1 MNRILLDL
9 SSLCWTSLYA
19 GVDKEHGVKVHHE
32 GKEILVNSAQYGYEN
47 AMNIVAAAMRHTGVV
62 PSGIVIVEETGSS
75 TSYRRGL
82 YEGYKTKATTR
93 PELAYT
99 QFTELKRMIKE
110 SLRDVGAIHVVQPNI
125 EADDII
131 AYLVE
136 HLQGEITILSNDGDL
151 AALLAPNV
159 KMWKG
164 GQLVEDNPFGPFPS
178 RYIRLYKALVGDAS
192 DTYPGAKGFGDK
204 AFLNMALAFGE
215 EGLDAFIDLLEKEE
229 TFFRRNGKIR
239 GEWLAT
245 LQEDVAEFPPLQK
258 VIDNIDTVVRC
269 WMVAKLYTDKVDT
282 VQQPLQWTAGMVKE
296 GHFDERLRPF
306 SQQMR
311 LVTSENY
318 TRAYDFLKSKVES
331 TPWFAL
337 DIETSVPQASKDWL
351 EAGDRDNK
359 LDVFGSELTGCSI
372 TFGSNGQ
379 YTWYMSVDHADT
391 PNITSEEARRM
402 VALIP
407 SDKLVVVHNAS
418 FELPIL
424 YKHWGAQQ
432 QDNGWHGFLPNVIDS
447 AIMSSYVDEN
457 KSQGLKQNSKLHLDY
472 DQTDYD
478 TVTEGKKY
486 QMNEL
491 TGEHVFHYGADDTI
505 CTLALANYFRL
516 RMEVEETWDVFM
528 EVEQLPAYVC
538 ALAFHQGTKF
548 SLQKMKE
555 LEREDAE
562 TYEAH
567 ERKLHQFL
575 IRKGWEGSE
584 FKPFTALDAPSIKE
598 AARLILGDEFKTAVR
613 TPDKLFTLIEA
624 LDHEDAPLLAKFMR
638 DGNLAQINDWGKRCF
653 KVDKVLDMDSPK
665 AMRAFLYDLLDL
677 PVRIVNPPTPNERR
691 EKPDLAAACTRHRR
705 IQSGSQSEAP
715 LTAAEHEL
723 LKQKA
728 KTDDTA
734 IDFALVMDCEDKQE
748 AKAVLEAIKTMKRCA
763 TRSKMFYKPY
773 ANLLHWKDQKIHGQ
787 MGQSRTVTRRF
798 APNDP
803 NLAQLPKKG
812 EGVKF
817 RECFLPHHRDA
828 VIVSIDF
835 NGQEL
840 RQGAAQSGDAN
851 MLACY
856 IGDHKKD
863 MHSLTAA
870 GAMKAKWGA
879 AKLAE
884 LRAQYGKEG
893 DDDYT
898 LFMRLRKCE
907 DKVVAKMA
915 STLRTESKSCNF
927 LAQYGGQAA
936 KLSETLVIPV
946 QDAEAFLQA
955 KQAAFPEYEAWKARV
970 ERETQQLGYVKTPM
984 GARRHLRESLIS
996 EEWGVADKA
1005 MRQSAN
1011 FKIQGASAEQ
1021 TKLAMARLWSSGALL
1036 RLDMVF
1042 FAPIHDELVW
1052 SVHRDHVLESIKV
1065 VHNAMTQPYGDLD
1078 IPFLGSVSLGP
1089 NFGEQHE
1096 CGDETMENPILLD
1109 TKVPAV
1115 INHIFVKET
1124 SNELN

>member
-1 MNRILLDL
+1 MRRIVIDL
-9 SSLCWTSLYA
+9 SSLCWASLYA
-19 GVDKEHGVKVHHE
+19 GKDEEFGIKVKHE
-32 GKEILVNSAQYGYEN
+32 GKEVLVNSAQFGYDN
-47 AMNIVAAAMRHTGVV
+47 AISSITACMRHVGAT
-62 PSGIVIVEETGSS
+62 PSGIVIVEETGGS
-75 TSYRRGL
+75 TQFRKRIL
-82 YEGYKTKATTR
+82 EGYKGKRSTR
-93 PELAYT
+93 PDATYEE
-99 QFTELKRMIKE
+99 FNKLKRMVIE
-110 SLRDVGAIHVVQPNI
+110 SLGNVGATHVVQSNV

-131 AYLVE
+131 AYLVSK
-136 HLQGEITILSNDGDL
+136 LKGEITILTNDGDL
-151 AALLAPNV
+151 AALVSPQV
-159 KMWKG
+159 SMWKS
-164 GQLVEDNPFGPFPS
+164 GQLVEADENPFGPFKHK
-178 RYIRLYKALVGDAS
+178 YIRLYKALVGDTS
-192 DTYPGAKGFGDK
+192 DNYPGAKGFGDK
-204 AFLNMALAFGE
+204 AFLNLLAVFGE
-215 EGLDAFIDLLEKEE
+215 DGLDAFCDLLEKEE
-229 TFFRRNGKIR
+229 AHFNKKNAISGNH
-239 GEWLAT
+239 LAT
-245 LQEDVAEFPPLQK
+245 LVEDVSEFPSLQK
-258 VIDNIDTVVRC
+258 VIDNAE
-269 WMVAKLYTDKVDT
+269 MVIRSWIVAGLRPELVDT
-282 VQQPLQWTAGMVKE
+282 FNNPLAWTAGMVKPK
-296 GHFDERLRPF
+296 HFDERLRSF
-306 SQQMR
+306 SQQTR
-311 LVTSENY
+311 LITEDNY
-318 TRAYDFLKSKVES
+318 DKALDFFRSKVED

-337 DIETSVPQASKDWL
+337 DIETSVPQVSIDWL
-351 EAGDRDNK
+351 ESGDRENK

-379 YTWYMSVDHADT
+379 YTYYMSIDHADT
-391 PNITSEEARRM
+391 ANITSEEARRM
-402 VALIP
+402 VACIP
-407 SDKLVVVHNAS
+407 SDKLIVVHNAS

-424 YKHWGAQQ
+424 YKHWGDQQ
-432 QDNGWHGFLPNVIDS
+432 KDNGWNGFLPNVIDS

-457 KSQGLKQNSKLHLDY
+457 KSRGLKANSKLHLNY
-472 DQTDYD
+472 DQMDYD
-478 TVTEGKKY
+478 TVTDGKKY

-491 TGEHVFHYGADDTI
+491 TGAHVFSYGADDTI

-538 ALAFHQGTKF
+538 ALAFHQGTRF

-575 IRKGWEGSE
+575 VSKGWEGSE
-584 FKPFTALDAPSIKE
+584 FKPFTVLDAASIKE
-598 AARLILGDEFKTAVR
+598 ATRLILGDDFKTAVR
-613 TPDKLFTLIEA
+613 TPDKLFTLIDLLE
-624 LDHEDAPLLAKFMR
+624 HEDAPLLAKFMR
-638 DGNLAQINDWGKRCF
+638 DGNLDQINDWGKQRF

-665 AMRAFLYDLLDL
+665 AMRSFLYDLLGL
-677 PVRIVNPPTPNERR
+677 PVRIVNPPTPNERK

-705 IQSGSQSEAP
+705 IQSGSQSEPP
-715 LTAAEHEL
+715 LTAAEREL

-728 KTDDTA
+728 RTDDTA
-734 IDFALVMDCEDKQE
+734 IDFALVMDCDDKPE
-748 AKAVLEAIKTMKRCA
+748 VKAVLEGIKAMKRCA

-840 RQGAAQSGDAN
+840 RQGAAQSGDPN

-863 MHSLTAA
+863 MHSMTAA
-870 GAMKAKWGA
+870 GAMKAKWGE

-907 DKVVAKMA
+907 DKAVAKMA
-915 STLRTESKSCNF
+915 GSLRTESKSCNF
-927 LAQYGGQAA
+927 LAQYGGRAA
-936 KLSETLVIPV
+936 KLSETLVISV
-946 QDAEAFLQA
+946 KDAETFLQA
-955 KQAAFPEYEAWKARV
+955 KHAAFPGYESWKGQV
-970 ERETQQLGYVKTPM
+970 ERETQQLGFIRTPM
-984 GARRHLRESLIS
+984 GARRHLHESLTS
-996 EEWGVADKA
+996 KEWGVADKA

-1021 TKLAMARLWSSGALL
+1021 TKLAMARLWKSGVLF
-1036 RLDMVF
+1036 DTDCQF
-1042 FAPIHDELVW
+1042 FAVVHDECVL
-1052 SVHRDHVLESIKV
+1052 SVAKDNALKAIQVL
-1065 VHNAMTQPYGDLD
+1065 HHCMTQPYGGLE

-1096 CGDETMENPILLD
+1096 CGDDAMENPSLLPEKVEAILD
-1109 TKVPAV
+1109 E
-1115 INHIFVKET
+1115 IFAKET
-1124 SNELN
+1124 VNV